1 MLCPILA
8 QCNAAIF
15 IRFLEMEKVVEG
27 IIESIKAEQ
36 EHGDLSDAQT
46 AFNSC
51 ILHWQLVRA
60 IMDRDHR
67 RLVFD
72 HGRLVG
78 LSECMDVDEDGNPFA
93 EAGEE
98 DA

>member
-1 MLCPILA
+1 
-8 QCNAAIF
+8 
-15 IRFLEMEKVVEG
+15 MEKVVEG

-36 EHGDLSDAQT
+36 GDLSDAQT
-46 AFNSC
+46 AFNAC

-60 IMDRDHR
+60 IMERDHR

-78 LSECMDVDEDGNPFA
+78 LSACMEVEEDGNPFP
-93 EAGEE
+93 EDDQGQEEE
-98 DA
+98 DQDREQDVQDEERPPEEQ